1 MKKIQAKFPDFSM
14 LVVVPTTALKDQ
26 WLKLLVE
33 WDLPF
38 VQVEVI
44 NSVVNKTWDIDM
56 LILDEEHRYA
66 SALFRKVFECVH
78 YKLIL
83 GLTGTFERLDGRH
96 KIIQKYCPI
105 VEQVTV
111 QEALLNGWVSA
122 YKEYEVLL
130 DVDNI
135 DEYKEYNKNFI
146 KHFEFFNFSFETA
159 MSMLGKN
166 GFENRKE
173 YTNRMCKDPAKWND
187 YFKSVNLHAMSFMRA
202 MAAKKNFINNH
213 SKKIEIARLIIENR
227 PFSKIITF
235 SNNTKMAE
243 AIGMGGY
250 VYTGKTS
257 KKKGR
262 MSLEEFAKQETGLL
276 HSCSKLNE
284 GLDCPGL
291 STAIILGMDSSESKS
306 RQRLGRVIRAEE
318 GKNAEIFNLV
328 INGTQELKWFESSHK
343 DRPYIVIDEENL
355 LKVLRNEP
363 FETYRKPVSKFN
375 YRF

>member
-1 MKKIQAKFPDFSM
+1 MM
-14 LVVVPTTALKDQ
+14 VVVPTTALKDQ

-44 NSVVNKTWDIDM
+44 NSVVNRKWDIDM
-56 LILDEEHRYA
+56 LVLDEAHRYA
-66 SALFRKVFECVH
+66 SNHFKKVFECVR

-96 KIIQKYCPI
+96 QLIQKYCPI
-105 VEQVTV
+105 VEKVSV
-111 QEALLNGWVSA
+111 QEALINGWVST
-122 YKEYEVLL
+122 YNEYQVLL

-135 DEYKEYNKNFI
+135 DDYKAVNKEFI
-146 KHFEFFNFSFETA
+146 QHFEFFGFSFDTV

-166 GFENRKE
+166 GFENRKA
-173 YTNRMCKDPAKWND
+173 YTNEMCKDKSRWNEF
-187 YFKSVNLHAMSFMRA
+187 FKAVNYHAMGFMRA
-202 MAAKKNFINNH
+202 MSAKKNFINNH
-213 SKKIEIARLIIENR
+213 SKKIEIARLIIKNR
-227 PFSKIITF
+227 PDSKIITF
-235 SNNTKMAE
+235 SNNVKVAE
-243 AIGMGGY
+243 SIGMGGL
-250 VYTGKTS
+250 VYTGKIS

-262 MSLEEFAKQETGLL
+262 MSLEEFAECKTGVL
-276 HSCSKLNE
+276 HSVAKLNE

-306 RQRLGRVIRAEE
+306 KQRLGRVIRAEE

-328 INGTQELKWFESSHK
+328 INDTQELKWFQNSHK
-343 DRPYIVIDEENL
+343 DRPYITIDEENL
-355 LKVLRNEP
+355 LKVLKGEP
-363 FETYRKPVSKFN
+363 YETYRKPLSKFN